1 MFPSIKQNR
10 SFPRSDIAFQ
20 PYSRTTGDLFT
31 VVRVL
36 LVKVLSAAT
45 FSETGPDK
53 VEFQLIYACK
63 TSCDDGMA
71 CRLGKVES

>member
-20 PYSRTTGDLFT
+20 SYSGTTGDLFT

-36 LVKVLSAAT
+36 LVKVLSAEM
-45 FSETGPDK
+45 FSETGPDE
-53 VEFQLIYACK
+53 V
-63 TSCDDGMA
+63 G
-71 CRLGKVES
+71 